1 MKSFDETAGDLRKDR
16 YIIRSSYEITNANN
30 EVEAMPSAF
39 GKVNVSSS
47 RYYQPRGGTGIFS
60 RSFRLS
66 EAYLNFCEANAMLNK
81 AGNANAGMTN
91 DVENYVLKIIGGLIY
106 AVGG

>member
-1 MKSFDETAGDLRKDR
+1 MNDFTNYVYNASSGKENRPFFRASEELMKSFDETAGDLRKDR

-47 RYYQPRGGTGIFS
+47 RYYSTKGRDWYFQ
-60 RSFRLS
+60 
-66 EAYLNFCEANAMLNK
+66 
-81 AGNANAGMTN
+81 
-91 DVENYVLKIIGGLIY
+91 
-106 AVGG
+106 

>member
-47 RYYQPRGGTGIFS
+47 RYYQPREGLVFS
-60 RSFRLS
+60 VEVFACLRL
-66 EAYLNFCEANAMLNK
+66 
-81 AGNANAGMTN
+81 
-91 DVENYVLKIIGGLIY
+91 I
-106 AVGG
+106 

>member
-81 AGNANAGMTN
+81 AGNANAGTEAHPGKQRGHYRAGAAMMP
-91 DVENYVLKIIGGLIY
+91 
-106 AVGG
+106 